1 MIEKA
6 ATNTIDFSVLIA
18 GAAGEG
24 IQTIGAVAAQ
34 TILSHGYP
42 VFASQEFE
50 SRIRGG
56 FSGYHLRIGGPNAPR
71 EDADVLLA
79 LNPEAKDHYAGAL
92 REGGLLI
99 SESGTGPG
107 EVGVPF
113 REIAR
118 EDFGAEIYAN
128 TIAAGTLVSALGIEI
143 DALLSTLRTAFGKA
157 GKDVVETNLAAARAG
172 YEKLAELKPP
182 VSLPARKRAHTHLS
196 AHDAFVLGAAYA
208 GCRFMA
214 AYPMSPSTGIITAFA
229 KDPELGVL
237 VEQAEDEIAAANL
250 AIGASYAGARAMT
263 ATSGGGFALMVES
276 VSLSGMSETPLV
288 IVLAQRPGPAT
299 GLATRT
305 GQEDLLFTIRA
316 GHGEFAKAVLAP
328 ADAQD
333 AFEKAK
339 RAFALA
345 EHFQVPVVVLTDQFL
360 ADGGYSYDDFDI
372 GPLAS
377 IDDVAKPED
386 LSDYARYALTD
397 DGISPRL
404 FPGQSTHIVRA
415 DSHTH
420 DEKGDLTED
429 LATVRPATVRKQLAK
444 LEALRREIAPPE
456 MVHVDE
462 ADEILIGW
470 GSSRGAIDEAV
481 ADLRA
486 QGRRIGRIHFT
497 ELWPL
502 PQLRF
507 PEGKRYLTIEGNATG
522 QLAQL
527 LAGEYGLRVA
537 GTIGRFDG
545 LPLTAAYV
553 KGGLDDHE
561 A

>member
-1 MIEKA
+1 MS
-6 ATNTIDFSVLIA
+6 ATTESKTVDFSVLIA

-56 FSGYHLRIGGPNAPR
+56 FSGYRLRIGGSNAPR
-71 EDADVLLA
+71 EDVDILLA
-79 LNPEAKDHYAGAL
+79 LNPEAKEHYRETL
-92 REGGLLI
+92 REGGLII

-107 EVGVPF
+107 ELGVPF
-113 REIAR
+113 REIAK
-118 EDFGAEIYAN
+118 EDFGGEIYAN
-128 TIAAGTLVSALGIEI
+128 TIAAGSLVSALGIEL
-143 DALLSTLRTAFGKA
+143 DALLSTLRARFGKA
-157 GKDVVETNLAAARAG
+157 GEDVLEANLAAAKAG
-172 YEKLAELKPP
+172 HDKLTALKPP
-182 VSLPARKRAHTHLS
+182 VSLPPRKATHTHLS

-229 KDPELGVL
+229 KDPGLGVL

-305 GQEDLLFTIRA
+305 AQEDLLFTIHA
-316 GHGEFAKAVLAP
+316 GHGEFPKAVLAP
-328 ADAQD
+328 ADAKD

-345 EHFQVPVVVLTDQFL
+345 ERFQIPVVVLTDQFL
-360 ADGGYSYDDFDI
+360 ADAGFSYDDVPL
-372 GPLAS
+372 GPQPE
-377 IDDVAKPED
+377 IHDFAKPED
-386 LSDYARYALTD
+386 VPGYGRYALTE

-404 FPGQSTHIVRA
+404 YPGQSTHIVRA

-420 DEKGDLTED
+420 EESGDLTED

-444 LEALRREIAPPE
+444 LEGLRREIAPPE
-456 MVHVDE
+456 AVHLED
-462 ADEILIGW
+462 ADEVLIGW
-470 GSSRGAIDEAV
+470 GSSRGAIDEAMR
-481 ADLRA
+481 DLRA
-486 QGRRIGRIHFT
+486 TGRRIGRIHFT

-502 PQLRF
+502 PQFHF
-507 PEGKRYLTIEGNATG
+507 PEGKRYLTVEGNATG

-527 LAGEYGLRVA
+527 LAGGYGLRVA

-545 LPLTAAYV
+545 LPLTAAHV
-553 KGGLDDHE
+553 KGGLDAD

>member
-1 MIEKA
+1 MTAK
-6 ATNTIDFSVLIA
+6 TRKTPVDFSVLIA

-24 IQTIGAVAAQ
+24 IQTIGAVAAR
-34 TILSHGYP
+34 TILTHGCP

-71 EDADVLLA
+71 EDVDVLLA
-79 LNPEAKDHYAGAL
+79 LNPKAKEHYQSML

-99 SESGTGPG
+99 SEDGAGPG

-113 REIAR
+113 RQIAK
-118 EDFGAEIYAN
+118 EDFGGEIYAN
-128 TIAAGTLVSALGIEI
+128 TIAAGTLVSALGIELE
-143 DALLSTLRTAFGKA
+143 ALLSTLRATFGQA
-157 GKDVVETNLAAARAG
+157 GKDVLETNLAAARTG
-172 YEKLAELKPP
+172 YEKLAQLKPP
-182 VSLPARKRAHTHLS
+182 VALPARETAYTHLS
-196 AHDAFVLGAAYA
+196 AHDAIVLGAASA

-229 KDPELGVL
+229 KDPGLGVL

-305 GQEDLLFTIRA
+305 GQEDLLFTIHA

-328 ADAQD
+328 ADAKD
-333 AFEKAK
+333 AFEKTQ

-345 EHFQVPVVVLTDQFL
+345 ERFQIPVIVLTDQFL
-360 ADGGYSYDDFDI
+360 ADGSFSYERFPIGSRPSTDDF
-372 GPLAS
+372 AR
-377 IDDVAKPED
+377 PED
-386 LSDYARYALTD
+386 IFDYGRYALTD
-397 DGISPRL
+397 NGISPRL

-429 LATVRPATVRKQLAK
+429 LGAVRPATVRKQLAK
-444 LEALRREIAPPE
+444 LDTLRREIAPPE
-456 MVHVDE
+456 MVHLEDAEEV
-462 ADEILIGW
+462 LIGW

-481 ADLRA
+481 TDLRA
-486 QGRRIGRIHFT
+486 EGRRIGRIHFT

-502 PQLRF
+502 PKVDF
-507 PEGKRYLTIEGNATG
+507 PEGKKYVTVEGNATG

-527 LAGEYGLRVA
+527 LASGYGLRVS

-545 LPLTAAYV
+545 LPLTAAHV
-553 KGGLDDHE
+553 KGGLDDE